1 MWFLIRTGFWF
12 SLVLLALPIGREN
25 GSGER
30 IGLAEAVIA
39 ASGAA
44 SDLSGFCTRQ
54 AGTCETGR
62 KLASEVT
69 ARAKSAAQ
77 IASAYMG
84 QDEKRVKDLTIEE
97 VIETGSVIK

>member
-12 SLVLLALPIGREN
+12 SLVLLALPLGREN
-25 GSGER
+25 ADGER
-30 IGLAEAVIA
+30 VGLAEAVIA

-69 ARAKSAAQ
+69 ARAETALKAA
-77 IASAYMG
+77 SSYMDDG
-84 QDEKRVKDLTIEE
+84 KAPADLTIEDI
-97 VIETGSVIK
+97 IETGSVQ

>member
-12 SLVLLALPIGREN
+12 SLVLLALPLGREN
-25 GSGER
+25 ADGTR
-30 IGLAEAVIA
+30 VGLAEAVIA

-44 SDLSGFCTRQ
+44 SDFSGFCERQ

-69 ARAKSAAQ
+69 ARARTAMTF
-77 IASAYMG
+77 ASNYMAE
-84 QDEKRVKDLTIEE
+84 DKAPAELTIKE
-97 VIETGSVIK
+97 VIETGSIE